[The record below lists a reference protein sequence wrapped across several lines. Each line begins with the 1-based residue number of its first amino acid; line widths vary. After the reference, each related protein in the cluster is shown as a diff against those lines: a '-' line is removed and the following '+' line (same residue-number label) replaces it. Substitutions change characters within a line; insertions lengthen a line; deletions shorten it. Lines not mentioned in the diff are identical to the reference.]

1 MGSMPTRKGKT
12 VVLGRALRLAHTL
25 SGGAAGI
32 LRDCPFSVEDD
43 ELILSI
49 PQKFADLN
57 GEVLLK
63 RLRQLAQAIDLSP
76 RIDIC

>member
-1 MGSMPTRKGKT
+1 MLQKDASGLTIITPEDNEDAPPMGA
-12 VVLGRALRLAHTL
+12 LGRLTRA
-25 SGGAAGI
+25 
-32 LRDCPFSVEDD
+32 
-43 ELILSI
+43 
-49 PQKFADLN
+49 N